1 MSKQHN
7 TTIFIGIAVC
17 GALLLGALFMIL
29 RAQGQGSQAQKIIEV
44 QIVPSL
50 QTEGVN
56 VRYVFGQ
63 SVKQVM
69 LPLPPDLASSITIAK
84 GGPKAKI
91 SAEGDQLQL
100 TAARGF
106 TELTL
111 VLDPDLPVPEKDT
124 PVVQLGDKAAVL
136 DFARFVPVAVDG
148 AAPKISDGKRFRWL
162 GRRGREQA
170 ASIRLYLEASL
181 PLWIRFDLPFQLDQL
196 MEEYGRSLGPGPQ
209 DAPDLMMLYADGP
222 EGVYRIEG
230 DTVPGQIMLRLAGG
244 GFRAENDQSTNLV
257 LRIVAHEL
265 AHIWQLQNVGTSASP
280 DWLHEGMASALGD
293 EALYLAHLWTED
305 RYRSALNKVT
315 GDCADA
321 MRRGPIAE
329 APVTGH
335 HQASYAC
342 GQLLVLV
349 SAKQVDGA
357 TISQLWLA
365 FTAWATDHQTGLSE
379 DAFISFMAEWT
390 DNAEFALSIKRFV
403 TTDYTQAKPANI
415 IAKLLAGEL

>member
-1 MSKQHN
+1 MSKQNN
-7 TTIFIGIAVC
+7 TLIFVSIAVC
-17 GALLLGALFMIL
+17 GALMLGALLMIL
-29 RAQGQGSQAQKIIEV
+29 RGQNQGSPAQQIIEV

-50 QTEGVN
+50 QSEGVN

-63 SVKQVM
+63 SVTGLE
-69 LPLPPDLASSITIAK
+69 LPLPPDLASSITITK
-84 GGPKAKI
+84 GGPKAQI
-91 SAEGDQLQL
+91 VAEGDQLQL

-106 TELTL
+106 TEITL
-111 VLDPDLPVPEKDT
+111 VLDPNLPVPDKET
-124 PVVQLGDKAAVL
+124 PVVQLGDTAAVL

-148 AAPKISDGKRFRWL
+148 AAVKIPDGKRLRWL

-181 PLWIRFDLPFQLDQL
+181 PLWIRFDLPYRLDQL
-196 MEEYGRSLGPGPQ
+196 MEEYSRSLGPGPQ
-209 DAPDLMMLYADGP
+209 EAPDLMMLFADGP
-222 EGVYRIEG
+222 DGIYRIEG
-230 DTVPGQIMLRLAGG
+230 DTVPGQIVLRLAGG
-244 GFRAENDQSTNLV
+244 GFRAENDQSNNLV

-265 AHIWQLQNVGTSASP
+265 AHLWQLENQGSAASP

-349 SAKQVDGA
+349 SAKQVNGA
-357 TISQLWLA
+357 TIGQLWLA

-379 DAFISFMAEWT
+379 DAFISFIAEWT
-390 DNAEFALSIKRFV
+390 DNAEFAVSIKRFV
-403 TTDYTQAKPANI
+403 TTDYTQAKPSNI

>member
-124 PVVQLGDKAAVL
+124 PVVQLGDNAAVL
-136 DFARFVPVAVDG
+136 DFVRFVPVAVDG
-148 AAPKISDGKRFRWL
+148 AALKISDGKRFRWL

-181 PLWIRFDLPFQLDQL
+181 PLWIRFDLPYQLDQL
-196 MEEYGRSLGPGPQ
+196 MDQYGSSLGPGPQ
-209 DAPDLMMLYADGP
+209 EAPDLMMLYADGP
-222 EGVYRIEG
+222 DGIYRIEG

-390 DNAEFALSIKRFV
+390 DNAEFAVSIKRFV